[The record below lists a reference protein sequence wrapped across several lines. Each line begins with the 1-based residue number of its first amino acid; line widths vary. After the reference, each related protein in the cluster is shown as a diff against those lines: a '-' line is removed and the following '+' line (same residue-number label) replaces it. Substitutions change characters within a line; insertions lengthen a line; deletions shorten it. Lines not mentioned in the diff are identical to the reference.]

1 MYRLK
6 NSWGTMISL
15 NILSTSKA
23 TLQRSSSEKV
33 FWKYAANLLEN
44 TQAKVWFQISCLR
57 NFIEIALLH
66 GCSPVNLLHICCR
79 TSSLKVTSGG
89 FNLIHYTWQKGWRRK
104 WSRNHRKGN
113 DANRFFILWFSLKQ
127 QTEWLEL

>member
-1 MYRLK
+1 MYQLK

-33 FWKYAANLLEN
+33 FWKYAANLL
-44 TQAKVWFQISCLR
+44 QKHPGQSLISHFW
-57 NFIEIALLH
+57 NQSIIEIALLH
-66 GCSPVNLLHICCR
+66 GCSPINLLHICWR
-79 TSSLKVTSGG
+79 TSFLKITSGG
-89 FNLIHYTWQKGWRRK
+89 FSLIHYTWQKGWRRK

-113 DANRFFILWFSLKQ
+113 DGNRFFILWFSLKQ
-127 QTEWLEL
+127 QTECLEL